1 MNIEQTAISI
11 DNLDVRYAT
20 KTIISNLN
28 LSIKKG
34 KITALIGPNGCGKST
49 LLKSISRLLKPS
61 AGSIHL
67 GADIDVLT
75 CPSKEIAR
83 ALALLPQMTQ
93 SPEGITVKT
102 LVAFGRAPY
111 LNQFGMLK
119 EEDHRQI
126 EQAMCR
132 AGVSELAND
141 YIDQLSGGQ
150 LQRVWIALILAQDTD
165 ILLLDEPTTYL
176 DICHQYEL
184 LNLLVE
190 LNLAGKTIVIVMHD
204 LNQACRYADELV
216 IMQKGEIIDIG
227 TPHNVFT
234 EKMLRDVFNFEA
246 IVINDPEAS
255 TPMSIARAQKVVK
268 SRAA

>member
-1 MNIEQTAISI
+1 MTTEQTAISI
-11 DNLDVRYAT
+11 AHLDVGYST
-20 KTIISNLN
+20 KKIISNLD

-49 LLKSISRLLKPS
+49 LLKTISRLLTPS
-61 AGSIHL
+61 AGTIHIA
-67 GADIDVLT
+67 GDIDVLKSS
-75 CPSKEIAR
+75 SKEIAR
-83 ALALLPQMTQ
+83 RLALLPQITQ

-119 EEDHRQI
+119 DDDHRQI
-126 EQAMCR
+126 ELAMR
-132 AGVSELAND
+132 QAGVTELADN

-176 DICHQYEL
+176 DISHQYEL
-184 LNLLVE
+184 LNLLEE

-204 LNQACRYADELV
+204 LNQACRYADELI
-216 IMQKGEIIDIG
+216 IMQRGEIVDIG
-227 TPHNVFT
+227 TPQQVFT
-234 EKMLRDVFNFEA
+234 EKMLREVFNFEA
-246 IVINDPEAS
+246 IVIKDPEAN
-255 TPMSIARAQKVVK
+255 TPMSIARVRKNSN